1 MLTIQPFQ
9 RTDIPAALQL
19 CAQVNWNHLAADWE
33 RCLTLNPAACIGG
46 FEEGVLKATCTLTP
60 FGEVGWVGTFL
71 VDQSQRGQG
80 YGKLVFE
87 AMLAQARQQGLVCL
101 GLDSSDAGRPIYLR
115 YGFQM
120 TGQGVELWS
129 GPNPAPAHGE
139 ASAADVR
146 PVQSADW
153 EQLLALDRGCSGV
166 DRARQLR
173 TLAGEAGATAQVC
186 VSHGTVQG
194 FGFSRPGKLAGVI
207 GPVVAHDLAAACQLM
222 MALLADR
229 RARDGEKTVALAVPD
244 QEALRTWLA
253 ACGFQMRR
261 RNLRMFRPAPRELLA
276 GPALFV
282 TTGLGMG

>member
-9 RTDIPAALQL
+9 RADIPAALQL

-46 FEEGVLKATCTLTP
+46 FEEGVMKATCTLTP

-71 VDQSQRGQG
+71 VDQSLRGKG

-87 AMLAQARQQGLVCL
+87 AMLAQARQQGLTCL
-101 GLDSSDAGRPIYLR
+101 GLDSSEAGRPIYLR

-129 GPNPAPAHGE
+129 GPNPAQALDATDVRALQPAH
-139 ASAADVR
+139 R
-146 PVQSADW
+146 
-153 EQLLALDRGCSGV
+153 EQLLALDRVCSGV

-173 TLAGEAGATAQVC
+173 TLAGEAGATAQVR

-194 FGFSRPGKLAGVI
+194 FGFSRPGKMAGVI
-207 GPVVAHDLAAACQLM
+207 GPVVAHDLTAACQIVA
-222 MALLADR
+222 ALLADR
-229 RARDGEKTVALAVPD
+229 RAEDGEKGVALAVPD
-244 QEALRTWLA
+244 QEGLRAWLA
-253 ACGFQMRR
+253 ARGFQMRR
-261 RNLRMFRPAPRELLA
+261 RNLRMFRPAPREVLSSA
-276 GPALFV
+276 ALYV